1 MVETF
6 FLLGHP
12 VRWRIIEVLAG
23 GPHTAGEIAEA
34 LYGDMRVERT
44 VVSHQLRRLLEADLV
59 RVRRDWSNRIYRL
72 DPRLSSLLRRLADG
86 LDAHREGGF
95 YDDIVL
101 RDDVVAGSE
110 DEEEALDSTPSCW
123 CIQKVTKIRSF

>member
-1 MVETF
+1 MEIL

-12 VRWRIIEVLAG
+12 VRWRIVEVLAG

-34 LYGDMRVERT
+34 LYSDMRVERT
-44 VVSHQLRRLLEADLV
+44 VVSHQLRRLLTAELI

-72 DPRLSSLLRRLADG
+72 DPRLTGLLRRLADG
-86 LDAHREGGF
+86 LDAYREGGY

-101 RDDVVAGSE
+101 GEDAVAGSE
-110 DEEEALDSTPSCW
+110 DEEDAFDPIPPCW
-123 CIQKVTKIRSF
+123 CIQKATKMRRP

>member
-1 MVETF
+1 MEIL

-12 VRWRIIEVLAG
+12 VRWRIVEVLAG

-34 LYGDMRVERT
+34 LYSDMRVERT
-44 VVSHQLRRLLEADLV
+44 VVSHQLRRLLKAELV

-72 DPRLSSLLRRLADG
+72 DPRLSGFLRRLADG
-86 LDAHREGGF
+86 LDAYCEGGF

-101 RDDVVAGSE
+101 GEDAVAGSE
-110 DEEEALDSTPSCW
+110 DEEDAIDPIPPCW
-123 CIQKVTKIRSF
+123 CIQKATKMRRP